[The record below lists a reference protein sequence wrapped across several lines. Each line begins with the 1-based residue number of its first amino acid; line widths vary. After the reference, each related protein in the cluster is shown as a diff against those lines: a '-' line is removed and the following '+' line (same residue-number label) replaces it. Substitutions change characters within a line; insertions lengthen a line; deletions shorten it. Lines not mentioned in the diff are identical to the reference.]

1 MGVKLNIKTNFF
13 YIIAYYYFIRVK
25 PLIES
30 ITLLCEV
37 GSRSKFKKIL
47 LPTFLFVENCLFL
60 GAEVHHLVQFK
71 KF

>member
-1 MGVKLNIKTNFF
+1 MGVKLNIKTIFF

-37 GSRSKFKKIL
+37 GSRSKFKK
-47 LPTFLFVENCLFL
+47 TFTTDFFVCRKLSVFRYR
-60 GAEVHHLVQFK
+60 GPPPCSI
-71 KF
+71 

>member
-1 MGVKLNIKTNFF
+1 MLLTLLEVL
-13 YIIAYYYFIRVK
+13 K

-60 GAEVHHLVQFK
+60 GTEVHHLVQFK
-71 KF
+71 KGGQMLMSI